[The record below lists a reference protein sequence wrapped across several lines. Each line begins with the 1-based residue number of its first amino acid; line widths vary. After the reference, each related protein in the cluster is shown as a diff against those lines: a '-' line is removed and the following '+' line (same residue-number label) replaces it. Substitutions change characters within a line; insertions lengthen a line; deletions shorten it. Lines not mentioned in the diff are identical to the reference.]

1 MRLREARAAAR
12 ALLPPPPPYVPPL
25 EKACTHCGVV
35 KPLDAFRAH
44 KQTRDKKN
52 SWCNPCMNAAGSVA
66 TTTKRY
72 TDPAWRAES
81 AEKKRAARRA
91 ANPTLLQ
98 RDALRAD
105 HRAHVDAFRSWL
117 GTLAQADAH
126 VVTYRAFLASQSPEH
141 RPYTPKQRAYE
152 RCKSAWRRARRK
164 GGRSPG
170 VRCKDLLP
178 FYEYAVWLEGETG
191 IEWNVDHIVPY
202 ASGGWHR
209 PDNLQVL
216 PRAINEAKG
225 VNSVSPIGI
234 PTKRDLES
242 VWLP

>member
-1 MRLREARAAAR
+1 MKLREARSAAR
-12 ALLPPPPPYVPPL
+12 ALLPTPPPYVPPL

-35 KPLDAFRAH
+35 KPLDAFQAH

-52 SWCNPCMNAAGSVA
+52 TWCKACTNAASNVS
-66 TTTKRY
+66 TTIKRY
-72 TDPAWRAES
+72 TDPSWRAES

-91 ANPTLLQ
+91 ADPTLQ
-98 RDALRAD
+98 MRDALRAD
-105 HRAHVDAFRSWL
+105 HRAHADAFRSWL
-117 GTLAQADAH
+117 GTLAQANAH
-126 VVTYRAFLASQSPEH
+126 VAAYRAFLASQAPEH

-170 VRCKDLLP
+170 VRCNDLLP

-202 ASGGWHR
+202 AGGGKHR

-225 VNSVSPIGI
+225 VNCVSPIGI
-234 PTKRDLES
+234 PTKRDLEAI
-242 VWLP
+242 WLP